1 MNIKNIFKKWFGNVT
16 ECILCLIAAVVAVG
30 VTFIVYEQDTGA
42 PTPREMTVLQNDT
55 LQFFKLPG
63 LDYKL

>member
-30 VTFIVYEQDTGA
+30 VTFIVYERAYPSRDDRVAERYA
-42 PTPREMTVLQNDT
+42 PVFQTSGI
-55 LQFFKLPG
+55 G
-63 LDYKL
+63 L